1 MSVTG
6 RFWLS
11 LALAS
16 IRVIRNS
23 RPTMAR
29 SCPSMKVRGA
39 SSTDQAGDC
48 PGEASRAASCLAVSR
63 RTTSSTQAGSS
74 CTISWP

>member
-16 IRVIRNS
+16 IRVIRSS

-29 SCPSMKVRGA
+29 SWPSMKARGA
-39 SSTDQAGDC
+39 SSTDQAG
-48 PGEASRAASCLAVSR
+48 G
-63 RTTSSTQAGSS
+63 
-74 CTISWP
+74 